1 MLITN
6 EHSHDKCCWPQVFQ
20 ALIKRDKTHKALVYQ
35 NVSMRRLPVIHL
47 CMWSYDKQEGKLI
60 NYYCELLSLL

>member
-6 EHSHDKCCWPQVFQ
+6 EHSHNKCWPQVFQ

-35 NVSMRRLPVIHL
+35 TASMRPLPVIHL
-47 CMWSYDKQEGKLI
+47 WMWSYDKQEG
-60 NYYCELLSLL
+60 ELTVLFLF